1 MEDVKDNVFWFTIDG
16 EKRLATKN
24 LVPGKQVYNEKL
36 VLSKGIEYRTWDPFR
51 SKLAASIMN
60 DLDHFPS
67 KRNQMYYILG
77 FPLEQQLVIYQ
88 I

>member
-16 EKRLATKN
+16 EKRLTTKN
-24 LVPGKQVYNEKL
+24 LVPGKQVYNEKF

-60 DLDHFPS
+60 DLEHFPF
-67 KRNQMYYILG
+67 K
-77 FPLEQQLVIYQ
+77 EK
-88 I
+88 